1 MGDTIRLPFGRT
13 RSRCQ
18 DDCASENEW
27 EKRWAELFDQL
38 DVNKDGRIDMNELRS
53 GLVAWGV
60 TRSDVDEVSNAQTLT
75 QQQVELI
82 NLFILQ
88 LPGY

>member
-1 MGDTIRLPFGRT
+1 MGETIRLPFGWTRT
-13 RSRCQ
+13 RCQ
-18 DDCASENEW
+18 DDGASENER

-38 DVNKDGRIDMNELRS
+38 DVNKDGRIDINELRS

-60 TRSDVDEVSNAQTLT
+60 IRSDVDEVSNAQTLT
-75 QQQVELI
+75 QEQVELI
-82 NLFILQ
+82 NLLILH